1 MLQKLN
7 FPEYDFSIQNVNDV
21 VMIYD
26 RIRKKFVKLTPE
38 EWVRQHVIS
47 YLLIGCSLPLIRI
60 AVEKQLKI
68 HNTFKRFDVVVFGKS
83 AQPLLLIE
91 CKAPTVA
98 IDQNVFEQAIRY
110 NLNLQ
115 VPYLWLTNGL
125 HNITIEC
132 DQKLSK
138 YRKIDTLPDAEILK

>member
-1 MLQKLN
+1 MLPKLN

-26 RIRKKFVKLTPE
+26 RIRKKYVKLTPE
-38 EWVRQHVIS
+38 EWVRQHVLN
-47 YLLIGCSLPLIRI
+47 YLLNECRLPLIRI
-60 AVEKQLKI
+60 AVEKQLKV
-68 HNTFKRFDVVVFGKS
+68 HSTLKRFDVVVFGKS
-83 AQPLLLIE
+83 VQPYLLVE

-125 HNITIEC
+125 HNVTIEC
-132 DQKLSK
+132 DQSLRSC
-138 YRKIDTLPDAEILK
+138 RIIGDLPPAEIWK

>member
-38 EWVRQHVIS
+38 EWVRQHVLY
-47 YLLIGCSLPLIRI
+47 YLLDDCRLPLIRI
-60 AVEKQLKI
+60 AVEKQLKVHKTI
-68 HNTFKRFDVVVFGKS
+68 RRFDVVVFGKS
-83 AQPLLLIE
+83 VQPLLLIE

-98 IDQNVFEQAIRY
+98 IDQSVFEQAIRY

-115 VPYLWLTNGL
+115 VPYLWLSNGL
-125 HNITIEC
+125 ANMTIEC
-132 DQKLSK
+132 DQGLRSCHT
-138 YRKIDTLPDAEILK
+138 IGDLPPAEIWK